1 MDIRISSASVD
12 GLNHEDLAILLYAD
26 ERPPKGF
33 CGTVDWR
40 MNGLISRY
48 MAGGV
53 ISGKYLERILI
64 SPHRPGSGKLFLFGM
79 GNREALTGERMQTL
93 GRDMGKTLSAVG
105 IRRPAFHITGRPPFP
120 FPASEMTTRAFS
132 GILESYFNAGS
143 PLPVEITCIVHP
155 ADLRDEI
162 LLGLYQLKVTAKMES
177 AIRIHH

>member
-12 GLNHEDLAILLYAD
+12 ELNREDLAALFYAD

-48 MAGGV
+48 MAGGS
-53 ISGKYLERILI
+53 ISGKFLERILI
-64 SPHRPGSGKLFLFGM
+64 SPRKPGFGKLFLFGM
-79 GNREALTGERMQTL
+79 GNRKDLTGERMQML
-93 GRDMGKTLSAVG
+93 GRDMGNTLSAVG
-105 IRRPAFHITGRPPFP
+105 IYRPACHITGRPPFP
-120 FPASEMTTRAFS
+120 FPVSEMTARAFS
-132 GILESYFNAGS
+132 GIIEAYLSVGR
-143 PLPVEITCIVHP
+143 PLPVDITCIVHP